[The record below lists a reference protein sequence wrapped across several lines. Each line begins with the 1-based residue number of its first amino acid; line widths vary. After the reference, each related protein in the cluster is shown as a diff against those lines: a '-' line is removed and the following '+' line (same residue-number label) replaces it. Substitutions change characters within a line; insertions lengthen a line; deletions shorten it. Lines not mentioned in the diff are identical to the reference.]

1 MESDRNDEYRGMLI
15 NFEQTELRL
24 GLPGGGGS
32 DDGEISSGKS
42 SSAAKRGFMET
53 VDLKLNLSSS
63 MASSVKEEATKLEE
77 KSSSQRPND
86 FAKPSSK

>member
-1 MESDRNDEYRGMLI
+1 MESEQNDEYRAILI

-24 GLPGGGGS
+24 GLPGGDGG
-32 DDGEISSGKS
+32 DGGETSGGKS

-63 MASSVKEEATKLEE
+63 MAPEKEEATNLEE
-77 KSSSQRPND
+77 TKSSSQRPND
-86 FAKPSSK
+86 FAKPPSK